1 MDEDKVKAIVN
12 AMTFDNGKWEM
23 GIDAIALVQPG
34 LARIMPEIGARTWK
48 LYYLA
53 KAKNWEYAL
62 YQWKETRALF
72 ELGAFMRPKHAA
84 AIEEY
89 LRDSWAPLEKL
100 IKAEDLDGFLKTFD
114 RAIDDANAWHEK
126 KEKPYI
132 RWKVPDHA
140 PPDLEL
146 EPRRR
151 R

>member
-1 MDEDKVKAIVN
+1 MDEEKVREIVG

-48 LYYLA
+48 LYYAA
-53 KAKNWEYAL
+53 KAKNWPMAL
-62 YQWKETRALF
+62 FQWKETKALF

-89 LRDSWAPLEKL
+89 LRDSWPPLEKA
-100 IKAEDLDGFLKTFD
+100 IKAEDLDGFLSAFD

-132 RWKVPDHA
+132 RWKVPSEP
-140 PPDLEL
+140 PPDLDL

-151 R
+151 

>member
-48 LYYLA
+48 LYYAA
-53 KAKNWEYAL
+53 KAKNWPMAL
-62 YQWKETRALF
+62 FQWKETKALF

-89 LRDSWAPLEKL
+89 LRDSWPPLEKA
-100 IKAEDLDGFLKTFD
+100 IKAEDLEGFLSAFD

-132 RWKVPDHA
+132 RWKVPSEP
-140 PPDLEL
+140 PPDLDL
-146 EPRRR
+146 TPRKK
-151 R
+151 

>member
-1 MDEDKVKAIVN
+1 MDEEKVREIVG

-48 LYYLA
+48 LYYAA
-53 KAKNWEYAL
+53 KAKNWPMAL
-62 YQWKETRALF
+62 FQWKETKALF

-89 LRDSWAPLEKL
+89 LRDSWPPLEKA
-100 IKAEDLDGFLKTFD
+100 IKAEDLDGFLSAFD

-132 RWKVPDHA
+132 RWKVPSVP
-140 PPDLEL
+140 PPDLDL

-151 R
+151 

>member
-1 MDEDKVKAIVN
+1 MDEEKVREIVG

-34 LARIMPEIGARTWK
+34 LARIMPEIGQRTWK
-48 LYYLA
+48 LYYAA
-53 KAKNWEYAL
+53 KAKNWPMAL
-62 YQWKETRALF
+62 FQWKETKALF

-89 LRDSWAPLEKL
+89 LRDSWPPLEKA
-100 IKAEDLDGFLKTFD
+100 IKAEDLDGFLSAFD

-132 RWKVPDHA
+132 RWKVPSVP
-140 PPDLEL
+140 PPDLDL

-151 R
+151 